1 MFLQESLKEF
11 NRTTADKDACND
23 FLYVAAGLIFMFSS
37 WANLPGI
44 FLGAGLQMKQA
55 ASSPRNCHYKSDEE
69 VQRFLYASIEGQM
82 SSPSNTPAT
91 TNSGLYMGYISSH

>member
-1 MFLQESLKEF
+1 MEF
-11 NRTTADKDACND
+11 NRTTGDKDACND

-37 WANLPGI
+37 WANLPCI

-55 ASSPRNCHYKSDEE
+55 ASSPRNCHFKSDEE
-69 VQRFLYASIEGQM
+69 VQRFLYGSIEGQM
-82 SSPSNTPAT
+82 FSPANTPA